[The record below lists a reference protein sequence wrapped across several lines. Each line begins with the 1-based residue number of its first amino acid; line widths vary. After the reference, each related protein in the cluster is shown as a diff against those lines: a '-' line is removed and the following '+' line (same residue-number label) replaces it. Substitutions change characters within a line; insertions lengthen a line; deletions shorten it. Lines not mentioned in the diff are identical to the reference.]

1 MDLVIRKEQINEYR
15 AVEELTR
22 ETFWNLY
29 VPGCSEHFVLHNLR
43 NSTDFIPELDF
54 VAQRE
59 SRIIGHIVYT
69 RGIIKDKQGAGN
81 EVISFGP
88 VNVLPAFQKQGVGSA
103 LIFHTIN
110 IAKGMG
116 YPAIFIY
123 GDPRYY
129 CRFGFRCA
137 EKYDIKTADGK
148 FAIALLALELR
159 PNALNNMPG
168 RFIESTA
175 YEVDEKKLEEFDSTF
190 PYKEKTET
198 DSQREFRFLASLR
211 Y

>member
-1 MDLVIRKEQINEYR
+1 MDLIIRNEKINEYR

-29 VPGCSEHFVLHNLR
+29 VPGCSEHFVVHNLR

-69 RGIIKDKQGAGN
+69 RGIIKDNQGAEN

-88 VNVLPAFQKQGVGSA
+88 VSVLPPFQKQGVGSA

-110 IAKGMG
+110 IA
-116 YPAIFIY
+116 
-123 GDPRYY
+123 
-129 CRFGFRCA
+129 
-137 EKYDIKTADGK
+137 
-148 FAIALLALELR
+148 
-159 PNALNNMPG
+159 
-168 RFIESTA
+168 
-175 YEVDEKKLEEFDSTF
+175 
-190 PYKEKTET
+190 
-198 DSQREFRFLASLR
+198 
-211 Y
+211 